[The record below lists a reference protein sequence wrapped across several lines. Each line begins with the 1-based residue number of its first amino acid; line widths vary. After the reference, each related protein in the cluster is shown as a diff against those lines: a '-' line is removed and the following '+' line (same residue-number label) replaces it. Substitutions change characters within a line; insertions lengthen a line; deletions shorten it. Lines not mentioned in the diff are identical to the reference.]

1 MLFVDTHCH
10 LNYKTFQHDLDD
22 VIQRAAEVG
31 VYRIVVPGLD
41 LASSRYALQLADKY
55 EPVYAAVGV
64 YPGEVDGFTEE
75 HISEFLALTAH
86 PKVVAIG
93 EVGLD
98 YYHRND
104 NKEKQLIVLH
114 SMLEIAAK
122 THLPLILH
130 SRSSVDD
137 LTQIILKW
145 KENQSVSQP
154 GGIFH
159 AFEGDITS
167 ASQITTMGFY
177 LGIGGPV
184 TYKNAV
190 AKHDLLSK
198 INLTYVMLETDGPF
212 LPPQKHRGTRNEP
225 GYIPL
230 IAEKIA
236 ELQKCPIEKVAE
248 ITTRNAQSLFQW
260 IE

>member
-10 LNYKTFQHDLDD
+10 LNYKTFQQDLDD

-41 LASSRYALQLADKY
+41 LASSRHALQLADKY

-64 YPGEVDGFTEE
+64 YPGEADGFNDEQ
-75 HISEFLALTAH
+75 IPEFLAMTTH

-93 EVGLD
+93 EIGLD

-104 NKEKQLIVLH
+104 NKENQLTVLH
-114 SMLEIAAK
+114 SMLDIAQK

-130 SRSSVDD
+130 SRSSLDD
-137 LTQIILKW
+137 LSMVIQKW
-145 KENQSVSQP
+145 QKKHAADQP

-159 AFEGDITS
+159 AFEGNYAQACQI
-167 ASQITTMGFY
+167 ASMGFY
-177 LGIGGPV
+177 LGVGGPV
-184 TYKNAV
+184 TYKNALS
-190 AKHDLLSK
+190 KHELLSK
-198 INLTYVMLETDGPF
+198 ISLSHVVIETDGPF
-212 LPPQKHRGTRNEP
+212 LPPQKYRGTRNEP

-236 ELQKCPIEKVAE
+236 ELQRCTLEKVAD
-248 ITTRNAQSLFQW
+248 ITTSNAQTLFHW

>member
-1 MLFVDTHCH
+1 VLFVDTHCH
-10 LNYKTFQHDLDD
+10 LNYKTFQQDLDD

-41 LASSRYALQLADKY
+41 LASSRQALQLADKY

-64 YPGEVDGFTEE
+64 YPGEADGFNDEQ
-75 HISEFLALTAH
+75 ISEFLAMTTH

-93 EVGLD
+93 EIGLD

-104 NKEKQLIVLH
+104 DKENQLIVLR
-114 SMLEIAAK
+114 SMLDIATK

-130 SRSSVDD
+130 SRSSIDD

-145 KENQSVSQP
+145 KENQSVNQP

-159 AFEGDITS
+159 AFEGDIAS
-167 ASQITTMGFY
+167 ASQITAMGFY
-177 LGIGGPV
+177 LGVGGPI

-190 AKHDLLSK
+190 SKHELLSK
-198 INLTYVMLETDGPF
+198 ISLTHVVIETDGPF

-236 ELQKCPIEKVAE
+236 ELQGCTIEKVAD
-248 ITTRNAQSLFQW
+248 ITTSNAQTLFHW